1 MIYIRMQTLAR
12 FESHINHRIYRDPST
27 CDCATCRDVEE
38 NWLVIFDENHA
49 YHLYT
54 VQCDYFA
61 EDSILNYRD
70 KK

>member
-1 MIYIRMQTLAR
+1 MDRIWK
-12 FESHINHRIYRDPST
+12 SIYRDPST

-38 NWLVIFDENHA
+38 NGLKIYNKSHA
-49 YHLYT
+49 DHIYT

-70 KK
+70 NK